1 MHCVQCSANKTSTDV
16 VCRLWA
22 GTVGVL
28 FRSKEFE
35 VRVFHVCEPNH
46 VNVFK
51 CLQLVTGSS
60 TTAQVIKINVQG
72 MVVVNCCDNVVLIFF
87 ADRVLVPLNPHP

>member
-1 MHCVQCSANKTSTDV
+1 MCSVLQTRLATDV

-28 FRSKEFE
+28 FSSKEFE

-51 CLQLVTGSS
+51 CLQLVTDSS
-60 TTAQVIKINVQG
+60 TTAQVINVQG
-72 MVVVNCCDNVVLIFF
+72 TRYGGCKL
-87 ADRVLVPLNPHP
+87 L